1 MAMVMTMTVITH
13 DVGRDDGDFGGAVL
27 AMRTMAISVV
37 TSRLVVATMVVCVTV
52 MVVMSMI
59 HLEGGGDD
67 IGVECSDRGH
77 TGN

>member
-37 TSRLVVATMVVCVTV
+37 SSRVVVTMVVYVTV

-59 HLEGGGDD
+59 HLEGVCDD